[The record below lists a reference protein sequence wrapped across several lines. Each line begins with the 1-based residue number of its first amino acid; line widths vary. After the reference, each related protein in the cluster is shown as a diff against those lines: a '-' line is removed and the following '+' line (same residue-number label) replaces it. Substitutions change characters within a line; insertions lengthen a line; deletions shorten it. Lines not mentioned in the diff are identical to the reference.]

1 MCAYVDSPATQV
13 EKAASLLRRRADEG
27 DRQAFFLLGQLYFE
41 EVTHVHPQ
49 IHTHTHTHTNTRIQY
64 TGMHINLIQ
73 HRSTHRIFTLLL
85 SCNGLY
91 EEAKRVFDSLKA
103 HDPRA
108 LFQMAVMRYDGLGA
122 QSDQVCLRSE
132 PWALH

>member
-1 MCAYVDSPATQV
+1 MCVDSPATQV

-41 EVTHVHPQ
+41 EVTCTSPG
-49 IHTHTHTHTNTRIQY
+49 THTHTVHTH
-64 TGMHINLIQ
+64 MHINIIQ
-73 HRSTHRIFTLLL
+73 HRSTHRILSLLW
-85 SCNGLY
+85 SWKGLY
-91 EEAKRVFDSLKA
+91 EEAKRVFDSLKE

-108 LFQMAVMRYDGLGA
+108 LFQMAVMSYDGLGA

-132 PWALH
+132 PWALL